1 MTIQENILSN
11 LRLAKMYLNDVISEL
26 ELKTNYNPALTKEDL
41 QISENLYKLAVET
54 KNQIIYGDY
63 LPF

>member
-1 MTIQENILSN
+1 MTIQEDILSN

-26 ELKTNYNPALTKEDL
+26 ELKTNYNAALTKEDL
-41 QISENLYKLAVET
+41 QISENLYKLAIET
-54 KNQIIYGDY
+54 KNQIIYGDC

>member
-1 MTIQENILSN
+1 MTIQDNILSN

-26 ELKTNYNPALTKEDL
+26 ESKTNYNAALTKEDL
-41 QISENLYKLAVET
+41 KISENLYKLAVNT
-54 KNQIIYGDY
+54 KNKIIYGDC

>member
-1 MTIQENILSN
+1 MTMQENILSN
-11 LRLAKMYLNDVISEL
+11 LRLTKMYLNDIISEL

-41 QISENLYKLAVET
+41 QISENLYKLAIET
-54 KNQIIYGDY
+54 KNQIVYGDC